1 MGSRMMFAVIASAIL
16 CGCDGS
22 SIPTAPP
29 RCTTVTVF
37 ATEQWYLQRPEPER
51 EFSGQLEFRN
61 VPATPNGRDH
71 RYFLA
76 NTPVYSGGTT
86 SEAIFSDAA
95 GAAITIRGKTVDVGF
110 GPEIWSAALTSCR

>member
-1 MGSRMMFAVIASAIL
+1 MHKIGERTGLIYTAPRPFIGGQHMGSRVMFAVIASAIL

-37 ATEQWYLQRPEPER
+37 ATEQWYMQRPEPER

-61 VPATPNGRDH
+61 APATPNGRDH

-76 NTPVYSGGTT
+76 NTAVYSGG
-86 SEAIFSDAA
+86 
-95 GAAITIRGKTVDVGF
+95 
-110 GPEIWSAALTSCR
+110 